1 MHVNKHLRKEYGDF
15 LACDSPQNHQ
25 QVEYVASKI
34 SIKEI
39 SKIYPGKEQ
48 DFVALKQVS
57 LSVLPN
63 EFVSIVGPSGCG
75 KSTLLKLVAGLEE
88 STEGKIW
95 VDGKEVMGPGADRGM
110 VFQSYTLFPWL
121 TVVENIVFG
130 LKLKG
135 VPPAERKEIVDKYL
149 ELIKLTEFRNR
160 YPKELSGGMKQRV
173 AIARALAN
181 NPSVLLMDEPFGA
194 LDPQTKVS
202 MQEMLIDIWRKE
214 KTTIVFITHD
224 IEEAIFLS
232 QHVYVMQ
239 KAPGRIVKK
248 INVPLP
254 TERISEIKDTHQF
267 IELKK
272 QIVSLLK
279 H

>member
-1 MHVNKHLRKEYGDF
+1 MALFYGNN
-15 LACDSPQNHQ
+15 Q
-25 QVEYVASKI
+25 YVASKI